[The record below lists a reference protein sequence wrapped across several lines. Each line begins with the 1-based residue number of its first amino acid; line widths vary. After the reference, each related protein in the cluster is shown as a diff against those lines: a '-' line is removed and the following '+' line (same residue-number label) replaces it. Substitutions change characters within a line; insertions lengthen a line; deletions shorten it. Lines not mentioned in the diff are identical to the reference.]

1 VTQGLLIPV
10 YNHGKTALPLAEKF
24 SSLGLALIL
33 VDDGS
38 GAETRE
44 YLARAA
50 ALPGVVLVRLDKNRG
65 KGGAV
70 SAGIDRAHELG
81 LTHVLQLDADGQHD
95 ADRALFFL
103 EQSRLHPE
111 ALICAYPEYDGSV
124 PESRRSGRKVA
135 NTWAHIVT
143 LSRAIPDVMC
153 GFRVYPVEPV
163 WRLIHRRPMDQRMG
177 FDIEVLIR
185 LFWKRV
191 PFWFYPVAVR
201 YPAGNV
207 SNFHLVRDNI
217 RISWLFTRLFF
228 GMLWRLPGLLLRP
241 GVGHR

>member
-1 VTQGLLIPV
+1 MPV
-10 YNHGKTALPLAEKF
+10 YNHGKTALPLTEKL
-24 SSLGLALIL
+24 SSLGLPIIL

-38 GAETRE
+38 NAETGE

-50 ALPGVVLVRLDKNRG
+50 ALPAVVLVRLIKNRG

-70 SAGIDRAHELG
+70 SAGIDKAHELG

-95 ADRALFFL
+95 VDQAPFFL
-103 EQSRLHPE
+103 EQSRLYPK

-124 PESRRSGRKVA
+124 PEGRKSGRKIA

-143 LSRAIPDVMC
+143 LSAAIPDVMC

-163 WRLIHRRPMDQRMG
+163 WCLIHRRRMDQRMS
-177 FDIEVLIR
+177 FDIEILIR
-185 LFWKRV
+185 LFWKRI
-191 PFWFYPVAVR
+191 PFRFYPVTVT
-201 YPAGNV
+201 YPPGGV
-207 SNFHLVRDNI
+207 SNFHLVKDNI

-228 GMLWRLPGLLLRP
+228 GMMWRLPGLLLRR
-241 GVGHR
+241 GSGG